1 MQLLFYGPK
10 YFCKHNWKSFE
21 NSLNH
26 KSQITHICGMTFCF
40 KVLLET
46 FKSVFEKWCVM
57 EQWELKL
64 INTAKI
70 SHHFGHENKSQK
82 NTALLY
88 WMKLLVVWVEKSEV
102 CKSFLHCYSSR
113 RLIWFASAS
122 TFYVQ
127 MHPLPASIPG
137 KLGSKLPK
145 VSQGQRPCKN
155 QNTIDWT
162 GLHHW
167 SKKRR

>member
-1 MQLLFYGPK
+1 MWYDILLKIPRSCLKPSSLFSKNGVLW
-10 YFCKHNWKSFE
+10 NSESLSF
-21 NSLNH
+21 
-26 KSQITHICGMTFCF
+26 
-40 KVLLET
+40 
-46 FKSVFEKWCVM
+46 
-57 EQWELKL
+57 
-64 INTAKI
+64 NTAKI

-113 RLIWFASAS
+113 HLIWFASAS

-127 MHPLPASIPG
+127 VHPLPASIPG
-137 KLGSKLPK
+137 KLGSKLTK
-145 VSQGQRPCKN
+145 VLLGQRPCKN

-162 GLHHW
+162 GNHH
-167 SKKRR
+167 

>member
-1 MQLLFYGPK
+1 MVWHFASRSCLKPSSLFSKNGVLW
-10 YFCKHNWKSFE
+10 NSESLSF
-21 NSLNH
+21 
-26 KSQITHICGMTFCF
+26 
-40 KVLLET
+40 
-46 FKSVFEKWCVM
+46 
-57 EQWELKL
+57 
-64 INTAKI
+64 NTAKI

-102 CKSFLHCYSSR
+102 CKSFLHCYSSC

-127 MHPLPASIPG
+127 VHPLPASIPG

-145 VSQGQRPCKN
+145 VLLGQRPCKN
-155 QNTIDWT
+155 QNTIYWT
-162 GLHHW
+162 GLHHG

>member
-1 MQLLFYGPK
+1 MWYDILLKIPRSCLKPSSLFSKNGVLW
-10 YFCKHNWKSFE
+10 NSESLSF
-21 NSLNH
+21 
-26 KSQITHICGMTFCF
+26 
-40 KVLLET
+40 
-46 FKSVFEKWCVM
+46 
-57 EQWELKL
+57 
-64 INTAKI
+64 NTAKI

-82 NTALLY
+82 NTALPY

-145 VSQGQRPCKN
+145 VSLGQRPCKN

-162 GLHHW
+162 GLHH
-167 SKKRR
+167 

>member
-1 MQLLFYGPK
+1 MWYDILLKIPRSCLKPSSLFSKNGVLW
-10 YFCKHNWKSFE
+10 NSESLSF
-21 NSLNH
+21 
-26 KSQITHICGMTFCF
+26 
-40 KVLLET
+40 
-46 FKSVFEKWCVM
+46 
-57 EQWELKL
+57 
-64 INTAKI
+64 NTAKI

-82 NTALLY
+82 NTALPY

-102 CKSFLHCYSSR
+102 YKSFLHCYSSR

-127 MHPLPASIPG
+127 VHPLPASIPG

-145 VSQGQRPCKN
+145 VLQGQRPCKN

-162 GLHHW
+162 GLHH
-167 SKKRR
+167 

>member
-1 MQLLFYGPK
+1 MWYDILLKIPRSCLKPSSLFSKNGVLW
-10 YFCKHNWKSFE
+10 NSESLSF
-21 NSLNH
+21 
-26 KSQITHICGMTFCF
+26 
-40 KVLLET
+40 
-46 FKSVFEKWCVM
+46 
-57 EQWELKL
+57 
-64 INTAKI
+64 NTAKI

-82 NTALLY
+82 NTALPY

-127 MHPLPASIPG
+127 VHPLPASIPG

-145 VSQGQRPCKN
+145 VLQGQRPCKN

-162 GLHHW
+162 GLHH
-167 SKKRR
+167 

>member
-1 MQLLFYGPK
+1 MWYDILLKIPRSCLKPSSLFSKNGVLW
-10 YFCKHNWKSFE
+10 NSESLSF
-21 NSLNH
+21 
-26 KSQITHICGMTFCF
+26 
-40 KVLLET
+40 
-46 FKSVFEKWCVM
+46 
-57 EQWELKL
+57 
-64 INTAKI
+64 NTAKI

-82 NTALLY
+82 NTALPY

-102 CKSFLHCYSSR
+102 YKSFLHCYSSR

-145 VSQGQRPCKN
+145 VLQGQRPCKN

-162 GLHHW
+162 GLHH
-167 SKKRR
+167 